1 MLLKIIA
8 SVKGQAKEKSTI
20 IGKKEKLLFTCE
32 TTAYVGNPRESMNNH
47 Y

>member
-8 SVKGQAKEKSTI
+8 SVKRQAKERNTI
-20 IGKKEKLLFTCE
+20 IGKKEKLLFTCDM
-32 TTAYVGNPRESMNNH
+32 TAYVGNPRESMNNH